1 MNEKYKTLNEL
12 ENIIAPYILRNMKEV
27 DKPSSYMKFNILNEV
42 REYLQTF
49 FSTKDNKEKI
59 IIDIINFICDSGNI
73 TVEDLMK
80 DINRSCNEYITTPN
94 KLINFIS
101 NRILP
106 LDLVTKPL
114 FNMMPWSFTSKGEK
128 FYRKL
133 DEKMRLELRISKL
146 IIYYD
151 LNIF

>member
-27 DKPSSYMKFNILNEV
+27 DKPSAYIKINILNEV
-42 REYLQTF
+42 KGFLRTF

-59 IIDIINFICDSGNI
+59 IIDIINLICDSGNI
-73 TVEDLMK
+73 TVEELMK
-80 DINRSCNEYITTPN
+80 DINQSCIEYITTPN
-94 KLINFIS
+94 KLITFIS
-101 NRILP
+101 NRITN

-114 FNMMPWSFTSKGEK
+114 FTMMPWSFTSKGET

-133 DEKMRLELRISKL
+133 DEQIRLKLRISKL